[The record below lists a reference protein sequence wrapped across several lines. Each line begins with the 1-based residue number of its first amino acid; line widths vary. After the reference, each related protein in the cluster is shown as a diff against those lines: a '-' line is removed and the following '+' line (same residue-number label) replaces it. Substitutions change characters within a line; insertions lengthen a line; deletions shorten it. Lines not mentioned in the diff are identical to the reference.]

1 MLKHSLI
8 AGLALAVPVLTFAPR
23 GAEVH
28 TNFVPIAHAADAP
41 ALTDAELAG
50 KAWDVLNKHCVSC
63 HGEGKKNYRA
73 APIDKGTHAKLIEK
87 KQVVP
92 GKPDES
98 ELYTYM
104 IDPDDPMPPKKVV
117 VRPTAEEIATIKT
130 WIEKGAP
137 AWSTEAK
144 PADKPADAPAEKPAD
159 TPAAN

>member
-8 AGLALAVPVLTFAPR
+8 AGFILAVPVLTFAPR
-23 GAEVH
+23 GTHVS
-28 TNFVPIAHAADAP
+28 TSFVPIAHAADAD
-41 ALTDAELAG
+41 LTDAQLSA
-50 KAWDVLNKHCVSC
+50 KAWDVLNKHCTSC

-73 APIDKGTHAKLIEK
+73 APIDKGTHAKLLEK

-104 IDPDDPMPPKKVV
+104 IDPDDPMPPKKVEL
-117 VRPTAEEIATIKT
+117 RPTAEEIATIKT

-137 AWSTEAK
+137 AWSTEA
-144 PADKPADAPAEKPAD
+144 APAE
-159 TPAAN
+159 TPAVK